1 MKLNNRSKGII
12 CIISAAFCF
21 ALMNLF
27 IRLSGD
33 IPTMEKSFFRNV
45 VAAIIAAITL
55 LKSKESFKP
64 KKGNVKYLFMRAF
77 FGSIGI
83 FCNFYAIDHMNISD
97 ASMLNKLSPFFA
109 IIFSTFLLGEYA
121 DIVEWILVVT
131 AFLGGLLV
139 IKPGFN
145 SEIFPALLGLLGG
158 LGAGIAYTYV
168 RKLGSRGENNKVTVL
183 FFSVFSC
190 LICIPFIIMDYVPMT
205 KTQLIF
211 LILTGVAAAGG
222 QFSITAAYTYAP
234 AKEISVFDYSQVI
247 FAALLGI
254 IFLDQVPD
262 FVSIIGYAVIIVSAV
277 IKWRYGIVKEKK
289 IES

>member
-1 MKLNNRSKGII
+1 MRLNNRSKGIL

-45 VAAIIAAITL
+45 VAAIIAFFAL
-55 LKSKESFKP
+55 LKSKQSFKS
-64 KKGNVKYLFMRAF
+64 KKGNFKYLFMRAF
-77 FGSIGI
+77 FGTIGL
-83 FCNFYAIDHMNISD
+83 FSNFYAIDHMNISD

-109 IIFSTFLLGEYA
+109 IIFSVFLLKEYA
-121 DIVEWILVVT
+121 DVVEWILVIA

-145 SEIFPALLGLLGG
+145 SDLLPALIGLTGG
-158 LGAGIAYTYV
+158 LTAGIAYTYV
-168 RKLGSRGENNKVTVL
+168 RKLGSLGENNKITIL

-190 LICIPFIIMDYVPMT
+190 IVCIPFIIADFVPMT
-205 KTQLIF
+205 KIQLLF
-211 LILTGVAAAGG
+211 LILTGIAAAGG

-247 FAALLGI
+247 FAAIFGML
-254 IFLDQVPD
+254 FLDQLPD
-262 FVSIIGYAVIIVSAV
+262 IVSVLGYAVIIIAAV

-289 IES
+289 NLS